1 MIALWNWSQI
11 YSDMRKSK
19 ELGSYEDFVEIL
31 KVYDKNLNG
40 KMMLGELENI
50 LLTKGDLNI
59 KYVRTLS

>member
-59 KYVRTLS
+59 KYVRTFS

>member
-50 LLTKGDLNI
+50 LLTKVDLNI